1 MASDYGLNFGFRRSD
16 ETMRSGNEGR
26 QKVPATGTFLQ
37 GDLVELDPANPGFI
51 KKSAAGAPIEPGFRG
66 LLIQEEG
73 WDQSI
78 YSAPPGD
85 SFTRGT
91 VRNGR
96 LCSIWTGAGLKI
108 WLKNTAAQTRADGRV
123 IAARTAVTAVAL
135 AIGDLVEW
143 DGAKFVEATGIDDAA
158 KTARAV
164 GRCTLSDGVGY
175 AEIVLVK

>member
-26 QKVPATGTFLQ
+26 QKVPATGTFYQ

-51 KKSAAGAPIEPGFRG
+51 KKSAADAPIEPGFRG

-73 WDQSI
+73 WDAGI
-78 YSAPPGD
+78 YEAPPGD
-85 SFTRGT
+85 SFTRGK
-91 VRNGR
+91 VRNNR

-108 WLKNTAAQTRADGRV
+108 WLKNTGAQTRVDGRAIV
-123 IAARTAVTAVAL
+123 ARTVITATGL
-135 AIGDLVEW
+135 AIGDLVKW
-143 DGAKFVEATGIDDAA
+143 DGSKYVEGAA
-158 KTARAV
+158 GTEV
-164 GRCTLSDGVGY
+164 GRCTLSNGSDY

>member
-26 QKVPATGTFLQ
+26 QKVPAAGTFHQ

-51 KKSAAGAPIEPGFRG
+51 KMSAAGAPIEPGFRG

-73 WDQSI
+73 WDASI
-78 YSAPPGD
+78 YEAAPGD
-85 SFTRGT
+85 SFTRGL

-108 WLKNTAAQTRADGRV
+108 WLKNTAAQTRADGRAIEAREV
-123 IAARTAVTAVAL
+123 ITETGL

-143 DGAKFVEATGIDDAA
+143 DGAKFVEATGADDAA
-158 KTARAV
+158 KAARAV
-164 GRCTLSDGVGY
+164 GRATLVSTDY